1 VKLTLPHWAGLA
13 LGIATI
19 FLTWAMQQQASGQL
33 VLPAIAV
40 TVLVVVSKIVGL
52 LSVSVNPAAN
62 ARAAIATG
70 AVVPASI
77 AQRPLIPTPVDSSTE
92 VTQPDAGTPRSP

>member
-1 VKLTLPHWAGLA
+1 MKFTLHHWAGLA

-19 FLTWAMQQQASGQL
+19 ILTWAMQQQASGQL

-62 ARAAIATG
+62 ARSAIAAG
-70 AVVPASI
+70 DVVPLNVVQQA
-77 AQRPLIPTPVDSSTE
+77 ARNE
-92 VTQPDAGTPRSP
+92 VTKP